1 MFKTRN
7 AILLI
12 VAVILVSG
20 VTTAAYFKKAAPV
33 TSSSLPASPS
43 LKTSSSIPASV
54 NPSVYQST
62 YMSTATIRSI
72 LDQAYEQH
80 RWNARDQALLNIL
93 NARENERYDNRISM
107 PR

>member
-7 AILLI
+7 AMLLI

-20 VTTAAYFKKAAPV
+20 VTTAAYFKTATPA
-33 TSSSLPASPS
+33 TSSSLS
-43 LKTSSSIPASV
+43 ASV
-54 NPSVYQST
+54 NPGVSQST
-62 YMSTATIRSI
+62 YMSNQTIRSI

-80 RWNARDQALLNIL
+80 RWGARQQTLLNIL
-93 NARENERYDNRISM
+93 NARYDNRIDM

>member
-1 MFKTRN
+1 MVKTRN

-20 VTTAAYFKKAAPV
+20 ITTAAYFKTAAPATSSSLK
-33 TSSSLPASPS
+33 TSSSLPAS
-43 LKTSSSIPASV
+43 V
-54 NPSVYQST
+54 NPSVSRST
-62 YMSTATIRSI
+62 YMSNQTIRSI

-80 RWNARDQALLNIL
+80 RWGARQQALLNTL
-93 NARENERYDNRISM
+93 NARYDRRIDM

>member
-20 VTTAAYFKKAAPV
+20 VTTAAYFKKVAPI

-43 LKTSSSIPASV
+43 LKTSASLPVSV
-54 NPSVYQST
+54 NPSVSHST
-62 YMSTATIRSI
+62 YMSDQTINSI

-93 NARENERYDNRISM
+93 NARYDERYDNRIAM